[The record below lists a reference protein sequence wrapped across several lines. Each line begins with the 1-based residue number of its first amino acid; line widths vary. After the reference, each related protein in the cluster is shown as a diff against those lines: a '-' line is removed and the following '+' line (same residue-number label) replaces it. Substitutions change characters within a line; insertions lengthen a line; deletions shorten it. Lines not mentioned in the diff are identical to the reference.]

1 MNPERGRAGDL
12 ILGFLAIGLA
22 VGVWEVSVH
31 LFRVSP
37 TLLAPPTAVW
47 AAMMEHPAILLEQA
61 RSTAWET
68 ALGFLL
74 ASLFGVVGGAL
85 LSASATLRAIVMPWV
100 LALQIVPKMALAP
113 LFVVWLGVGAPCRLA
128 FAIFIGFFPVLV
140 GTLSG
145 LRSADSGAL
154 RLCASLGATRWQTGW
169 RVRLPYAIP
178 QILAGMK
185 TAATM
190 ALLGIVIGEF
200 VTAQQGLG
208 YIVMFAS
215 SLGEVGLVMAALLML
230 CAIGAVLYGAVM
242 VLEAG
247 FARWYAAPITVGAF
261 G

>member
-1 MNPERGRAGDL
+1 MADV
-12 ILGFLAIGLA
+12 ILGLLA
-22 VGVWEVSVH
+22 VGFALGVWEAGVH

-37 TLLAPPTAVW
+37 SLLAPPTAVW

-61 RSTAWET
+61 RSTALET
-68 ALGFLL
+68 GLGFLM
-74 ASLFGVVGGAL
+74 ACGFGVLGGAL
-85 LSASATLRAIVMPWV
+85 LSASATLRSIVMPWI

-128 FAIFIGFFPVLV
+128 FAVFIGFFPVLV

-145 LRSADSGAL
+145 LRSADAGAL
-154 RLCASLGATRWQTGW
+154 KLCASLGATGWQTGL
-169 RVRLPYAIP
+169 RVRVPYAIP

-208 YIVMFAS
+208 YVVMFAS
-215 SLGEVGLVMAALLML
+215 SLGEVGLVMAALVLL
-230 CAIGAVLYGAVM
+230 CAIGALLYGVVM
-242 VLEAG
+242 LLEAG